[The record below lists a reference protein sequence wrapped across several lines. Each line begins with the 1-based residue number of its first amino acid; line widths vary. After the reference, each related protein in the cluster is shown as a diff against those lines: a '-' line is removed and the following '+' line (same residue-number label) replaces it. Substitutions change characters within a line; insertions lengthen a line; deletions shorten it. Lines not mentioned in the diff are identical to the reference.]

1 MEKGHIVSAFDQEL
15 GGLTNVIMEMGGIA
29 EAQLADAI
37 QAVATRDIDLAE
49 KVVAQDKRVDQLE
62 AEVDAAAIQML
73 ALRQPMA
80 GDLRQVVTA
89 LKVSHMVE
97 RIADYAKNIARRA
110 TVLSQLPPIQP
121 RQSIPRMGRLAQ
133 QQLKDVL
140 DAYVKRDA
148 DRAIAVWQSD
158 RELDELYEALFRE
171 VLTYMM
177 EDPRN
182 ITAGTHVL
190 FMAKNIERIGDHA
203 TNVAEMV
210 YFLVHGE
217 PLQQSRPK
225 GDRTSLTVVEPQGGS
240 ATASEP
246 E

>member
-15 GGLTNVIMEMGGIA
+15 GDLTNVIMEMGGIA

-148 DRAIAVWQSD
+148 DRAIAVWQRD

-217 PLQQSRPK
+217 PLQESRPK